1 MAGTNDVQAFI
12 PSIWSK
18 RTQLMKREKSII
30 YAIANFEERAGL
42 QFGAEVFRPFMMDDL
57 EINQYTR
64 GKDGKEQVLKTM
76 PEKLLIDQEN
86 EITVY
91 IDTNDQIQSKYSI
104 EKEFSDR
111 ASNLL
116 VANEDGRFLE
126 EILFAEYSLDGGVVN
141 KTNVA
146 DLLSESK
153 DELSINN
160 VEDKELIVVGPS
172 KLMGAIELNAI
183 KDGFNLADSTL
194 KNGFAGTFLG
204 LECYKNN
211 HLPHT
216 TKLSKVPA
224 DGDSI
229 KINGVKITFK
239 TTPAAAG
246 DVKVGANLQASIENA
261 NKVLL
266 GATEDSATGKALTDE
281 DRKKVKRV
289 RAKIILTGASEAHV
303 FTSGKARIELTG
315 FASEKTYVYAMVG
328 QKKTIDCVIQDMPEI
343 QQNKAEK
350 RKGYFYMATD
360 LFGVKA
366 FKEGR
371 ERMLKLK
378 MEA

>member
-1 MAGTNDVQAFI
+1 
-12 PSIWSK
+12 
-18 RTQLMKREKSII
+18 MKREKSII
-30 YAIANFEERAGL
+30 YAIANFEEREGL
-42 QFGAEVFRPFMMDDL
+42 KFGAEVFRPFMMDDL

-64 GKDGKEQVLKTM
+64 GKDGKEQTLKTM

-91 IDTNDQIQSKYSI
+91 IDTNDQIQSKYTI

-194 KNGFAGTFLG
+194 KNGFGTFLG

-246 DVKVGANLQASIENA
+246 DVKV
-261 NKVLL
+261 
-266 GATEDSATGKALTDE
+266 
-281 DRKKVKRV
+281 
-289 RAKIILTGASEAHV
+289 
-303 FTSGKARIELTG
+303 
-315 FASEKTYVYAMVG
+315 
-328 QKKTIDCVIQDMPEI
+328 
-343 QQNKAEK
+343 
-350 RKGYFYMATD
+350 
-360 LFGVKA
+360 
-366 FKEGR
+366 
-371 ERMLKLK
+371 
-378 MEA
+378 